1 MNIFATNPCP
11 NQSAIR
17 LPDKHINKMP
27 LECCQMLSVIASK
40 WYYNYGML
48 PRVGGEQ
55 YYLTEKGAF
64 RNHSCTK
71 WAAQSPNNARW
82 LIEHG
87 LHLCDEF
94 EARYGKIHSCHNTLM
109 VAHRIFPVADSS
121 QFTPFHR
128 AMPEPLQ
135 SDNSI
140 DTFTAYQRYIVSKP
154 WAAANYLRIPER
166 KPNWFE
172 IVLAK

>member
-11 NQSAIR
+11 KQSAIV
-17 LPDKHINKMP
+17 LPDKHIVKMP
-27 LECCQMLSVIASK
+27 LECCQMLSIIASK
-40 WYYNYGML
+40 WYHNYGTL
-48 PRVGGEQ
+48 PKSSGGH
-55 YYLTEKGAF
+55 YLTEKGAF
-64 RNHSCTK
+64 RNHPCTK

-87 LHLCDEF
+87 LHLCAEY
-94 EARYGKIHSCHNTLM
+94 EARYEKTHSCYNTLM
-109 VAHRIFPVADSS
+109 AAHRIFPVADCSK
-121 QFTPFHR
+121 FTPFHR

-140 DTFTAYQRYIVSKP
+140 DTFTAYQRYVASKP
-154 WAAANYLRIPER
+154 WAAANYLRLPER